1 MASASIT
8 WNPRLQ
14 QWEMERNGVIIV
26 VPEAVYERHLSAYL
40 KSKRLKRQ
48 KWAEVMREAVNKWR
62 RLQAEELAFRT
73 NIDYWLT
80 CDDEN
85 VMIRERHPRIDHGT
99 SFITSTRPSIH
110 PGDPENTAD

>member
-14 QWEMERNGVIIV
+14 QWEMERNGVVIV

-40 KSKRLKRQ
+40 KGKRLKRQ
-48 KWAEVMREAVNKWR
+48 KWAEVMREAANKWR
-62 RLQAEELAFRT
+62 RLQAEELAFHT

-80 CDDEN
+80 CDDEE
-85 VMIRERHPRIDHGT
+85 VYVRPRHVSARDGDGSSGCPPG
-99 SFITSTRPSIH
+99 RPDVVISN
-110 PGDPENTAD
+110 PVEY